1 MYVAAA
7 ARSFFHPEGKQIEE
21 DSIWRLSHN
30 SCCYNTPNA
39 HKHKLRIGYTMSN
52 PIEDQVDDIFF
63 FHYIGTIYQYD
74 APTATRHKKLK
85 SLKIIQFFCEYG
97 LLLARPIVCT
107 DRMRLL
113 LYLGVQFR

>member
-1 MYVAAA
+1 MGFSNIAFFWDTLKYVAP
-7 ARSFFHPEGKQIEE
+7 PEGKQIEE

-63 FHYIGTIYQYD
+63 YIYQC
-74 APTATRHKKLK
+74 AAAAATY
-85 SLKIIQFFCEYG
+85 IQYTV
-97 LLLARPIVCT
+97 R
-107 DRMRLL
+107 
-113 LYLGVQFR
+113 